1 MKILYCALAVILEGS
16 DGGATHVMEVT
27 NGLAAR
33 GHELWVIG
41 RGDHARAADRVHA
54 QVTTVPTP
62 RAAAW
67 LMTPTV
73 RRVMT
78 QFRPDVVME
87 RFYTFAGDGIL
98 AAHRADIP
106 ALLEVNAP
114 VTDPP
119 GSRKETLDRLTGRP
133 MRRWATQQCHWAD
146 AIVTPLATTVPEA
159 VRDRVIPLQWGANVS
174 HFDPDA
180 HPRTAPHIVNLRAR
194 LGIPPNAAVI
204 GFHGSFRA
212 WHGAADAL
220 RAFHRVRLMLPD
232 AYLLLIGDGPERANL
247 VDEANRGQD
256 AANIRFTGA
265 VPYAAMPDY
274 LALCDVSVA
283 PFAPRRY
290 PPLRHFGFYWS
301 PLKVWEAMAMRLPV
315 VTTAVPPLTE
325 IVAGCGVAI
334 PEGDDH
340 ALAAALTHLL
350 THPHERAAMGT
361 QGRDRVLAHHS
372 WEAHC
377 RALEGVLYDIVARKA
392 AISRSRS
399 E

>member
-1 MKILYCALAVILEGS
+1 VKILYCALAVPLDGT
-16 DGGATHVMEVT
+16 DGGATHVAEVT

-41 RGDHARAADRVHA
+41 RGDEARAAPRLHA
-54 QVTTVPTP
+54 RVTTVRTP
-62 RAAAW
+62 RTAAL
-67 LMTPTV
+67 LMMPTV
-73 RRVMT
+73 RRTVAT
-78 QFRPDVVME
+78 FRPDAVIE
-87 RFYTFAGDGIL
+87 RFYTFAGAGML
-98 AAHRADIP
+98 AAWQAGIP

-119 GSRKETLDRLTGRP
+119 GSRKETLDCLTGRP
-133 MRRWATQQCHWAD
+133 MRRWATQQCRWAD
-146 AIVTPLATTVPEA
+146 AIVTPLATTVPDA
-159 VRDRVIPLQWGANVS
+159 VRNRVVPLHWGANVV

-180 HPRTAPHIVNLRAR
+180 HPRTVPHIVNLRAR
-194 LGIPPNAAVI
+194 LGLPPDAAVI

-220 RAFHRVRLMLPD
+220 RAFALVRQSCPN
-232 AYLLLIGDGPERANL
+232 AYLLLIGDGPERAAL
-247 VDEANRGQD
+247 ERDARAGAD
-256 AANIRFTGA
+256 AAHIRFTGA

-290 PPLRHFGFYWS
+290 PSLTHFGFYWS

-325 IVAGCGVAI
+325 IIADCGVAV
-334 PEGDDH
+334 PEGDRD
-340 ALAAALTHLL
+340 ALTAALTHLL
-350 THPHERAAMGT
+350 MHPQERAAMGAR
-361 QGRDRVLAHHS
+361 GRERVVSQYS

-377 RALEGVLYDIVARKA
+377 LALESVLHTIVAKHATGHR
-392 AISRSRS
+392 R
-399 E
+399 